1 MADGMF
7 EAYKN
12 GASLSQCTDHTVLVK
27 RTTTLGVMTMCS
39 E

>member
-7 EAYKN
+7 EAKI